1 MNVGVYILKRYT
13 MNSKATS
20 KQSLKKKQKFYLIS
34 QEDKLNNVKRYK
46 KRQKNKEEKQMEK

>member
-20 KQSLKKKQKFYLIS
+20 KQSLKKKTKVLC
-34 QEDKLNNVKRYK
+34 
-46 KRQKNKEEKQMEK
+46 NKPRR